1 MMRRIYILLL
11 ALMPLYL
18 WAQDNTW
25 EKPEEEET
33 TANEVKAK
41 VNPDAK
47 YLRGA
52 VPEVDGKVVF
62 TTTIKTDKSSSVAYG
77 IVKKYMQKMLREKN
91 QIQSMIVEEDSVKGE
106 IAATFCEWLVFK
118 SNAIVLDR
126 TKLNYVLQASCKDGE
141 VTISM
146 SRIVYLYGEGKELQ
160 RYKAE
165 EWICDKEAVNKKN
178 TRLLPLSGKF
188 RRKTIDRKDFLFNK
202 FETLLK

>member
-33 TANEVKAK
+33 TANEVKEK

>member
-1 MMRRIYILLL
+1 MRRIYILLL

-33 TANEVKAK
+33 TANEVKEK

>member
-33 TANEVKAK
+33 TANEVKEK

-146 SRIVYLYGEGKELQ
+146 SRIVYFYGEGKELQ